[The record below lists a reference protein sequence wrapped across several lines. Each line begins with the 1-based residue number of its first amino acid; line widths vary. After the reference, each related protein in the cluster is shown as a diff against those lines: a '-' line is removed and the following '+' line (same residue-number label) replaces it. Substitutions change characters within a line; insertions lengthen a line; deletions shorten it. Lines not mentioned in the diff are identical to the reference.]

1 MSEPGWRVGPA
12 AQGDSEASAQDIAI
26 VGPQSAGNDKEVQD
40 TGSTVV
46 VAGPSVASAD
56 ADEVPDTPMTESSDS
71 KSSTSES
78 SDSESST
85 SESSDSESPTS
96 DSEASES
103 VTEFASGTWPN
114 EVTLEQMA
122 GVVSPVATLSAST
135 VTHLAELCV
144 QAQAAEETSTE
155 SWVTPQAVALVAL
168 SSGRLEDVAELS
180 TSGLHRQNKGVHS
193 CEFTKCA
200 VLMHF
205 SNRRGLLR
213 E

>member
-46 VAGPSVASAD
+46 VAGPSVASTD

-71 KSSTSES
+71 K
-78 SDSESST
+78 SST

-155 SWVTPQAVALVAL
+155 SRVTPQAVALVAL